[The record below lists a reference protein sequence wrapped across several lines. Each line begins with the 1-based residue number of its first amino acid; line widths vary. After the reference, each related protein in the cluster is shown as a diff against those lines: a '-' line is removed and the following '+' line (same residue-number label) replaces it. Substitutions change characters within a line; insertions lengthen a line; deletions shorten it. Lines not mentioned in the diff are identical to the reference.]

1 MKGGLSM
8 KKVTILWVALLF
20 LVGSLVVGVPV
31 VKAQTIELKLA
42 HFMSPMHIQHQKSFV
57 PFSEKVAELSKGQ
70 VTVKI
75 YSGGA
80 LGGPT
85 QLADAAKTG
94 ITDIAFV
101 IPSYTTARFPRTSA
115 FDLPFIFDSAV
126 HATKVLYSLAND
138 YLAEDYKDYKV
149 LWFYSCGTGQLHSA
163 TKPIR
168 TLEDVRGMKIR
179 APSAYMSKALNLL
192 GANPVG
198 MPISELT
205 MALEKKV
212 VDGVLT
218 PFSAVIDFRLWDLV
232 KYIAEVDM
240 YLSPMVVV
248 MNKQK
253 WNSLPDAAKKV
264 VDEASGMQWGLN
276 AAQVYDDHDQNTVN
290 QNKESGKIEIYKV
303 PPSEKKKFMEAVKGM
318 EAEWLAEV
326 SKKGIAAKELLD
338 AVHQAAKS
346 NR

>member
-1 MKGGLSM
+1 M
-8 KKVTILWVALLF
+8 KKVTILGVGLLF
-20 LVGSLVVGVPV
+20 LVGPLVFGGVPV
-31 VKAQTIELKLA
+31 AKAQTIELKLA

-57 PFSEKVAELSKGQ
+57 PFSEKVNELSKGQ

-80 LGGPT
+80 LGGPK

-126 HATKVLYSLAND
+126 HATKVLYSLAYD
-138 YLAEDYKDYKV
+138 YLADDYKDYKV

-168 TLEDVRGMKIR
+168 TAEDVKGMKMR
-179 APSAYMSKALNLL
+179 APSAYMSKALKLL

-198 MPISELT
+198 MPISKLT
-205 MALEKKV
+205 MSLEKKV
-212 VDGVLT
+212 VDGMLT

-240 YLSPMVVV
+240 YLSPMVVL

-264 VDEASGMQWGLN
+264 VDEASGMQWGLH
-276 AAQVYDDHDQNTVN
+276 AAQVYDNHDQNMVN

-318 EAEWLAEV
+318 EADWIAEV
-326 SKKGIAAKELLD
+326 SEKGIPAKELLD
-338 AVHQAAKS
+338 AVHQAAKF

>member
-1 MKGGLSM
+1 M
-8 KKVTILWVALLF
+8 KKVTILGIGLLF
-20 LVGSLVVGVPV
+20 LAGSLFFGGVPV
-31 VKAQTIELKLA
+31 AKAQTIELKLA
-42 HFMSPMHIQHQKSFV
+42 HFMSPMHIQHKKSFV
-57 PFSEKVAELSKGQ
+57 PFSEKVKELSKGQ

-80 LGGPT
+80 LGGPK
-85 QLADAAKTG
+85 QLADAAKSG

-101 IPSYTTARFPRTSA
+101 IPSYTTGRFPRTSA

-126 HATKVLYSLAND
+126 HATKVLYSLAYD
-138 YLAEDYKDYKV
+138 YLADDYKDYKV

-168 TLEDVRGMKIR
+168 TVGDVEGMKMR
-179 APSAYMSKALNLL
+179 APSAYMSKALKLL

-198 MPISELT
+198 MPISKLT
-205 MALEKKV
+205 MSLEKKV
-212 VDGVLT
+212 VDGMLT

-240 YLSPMVVV
+240 YLSPMVVL

-264 VDEASGMQWGLN
+264 VDEASGMQWGLH
-276 AAQVYDDHDQNTVN
+276 AAQIYDDHDQNMVN

-303 PPSEKKKFMEAVKGM
+303 PPAEKKKFMAAVKGM
-318 EAEWLAEV
+318 EADWIAEV
-326 SKKGIAAKELLD
+326 SEKGIRGKELLE
-338 AVHQAAKS
+338 AVQQAAKFH
-346 NR
+346 R

>member
-1 MKGGLSM
+1 M
-8 KKVTILWVALLF
+8 KKVTILGVGLLF
-20 LVGSLVVGVPV
+20 LAGPLVFGGVSV
-31 VKAQTIELKLA
+31 AKAQTIELKLA
-42 HFMSPMHIQHQKSFV
+42 HFMSPMHIQHQKSFA

-80 LGGPT
+80 LGGPK
-85 QLADAAKTG
+85 QLADAAKAG

-101 IPSYTTARFPRTSA
+101 IPSYTTGRFPLTSA

-126 HATKVLYSLAND
+126 HATKVLYSLAYD
-138 YLAEDYKDYKV
+138 YLADDYKDYKV
-149 LWFYSCGTGQLHSA
+149 LWFYSCGTGQFHSA

-168 TLEDVRGMKIR
+168 TAEDIKGMKMR
-179 APSAYMSKALNLL
+179 APSAYMSKALKLL

-198 MPISELT
+198 MPISKLT
-205 MALEKKV
+205 MSLEKKV
-212 VDGVLT
+212 VDGMLT
-218 PFSAVIDFRLWDLV
+218 PYSAVIDFRLWDLV

-240 YLSPMVVV
+240 YLSPMVVL

-253 WNSLPDAAKKV
+253 WNSLPDAAKRV
-264 VDEASGMQWGLN
+264 VDDASGMQWGLH
-276 AAQVYDDHDQNTVN
+276 AAQVYDDHDQNMVN

-303 PPSEKKKFMEAVKGM
+303 PPSEKKKFMAAVKGM
-318 EAEWLAEV
+318 EADWIAEV
-326 SKKGIAAKELLD
+326 SEKGIPAKELLE
-338 AVHQAAKS
+338 AVHQSAKF